1 MPANNDG
8 NIFLKNMLIESRK
21 RVVGSLL
28 SYMEQN
34 VYDSLTKTQCEE
46 LRQKVL
52 NAVGAYH
59 DTCLDML
66 KASLND
72 GSVSNELLLEAI
84 YDIRDEVRLL

>member
-1 MPANNDG
+1 MADNV
-8 NIFLKNMLIESRK
+8 FLKNLLVESRK
-21 RVVGSLL
+21 RVVGSLM

-34 VYDSLTKTQCEE
+34 VYPSLGKTEQEE

-66 KASLND
+66 KASVND
-72 GSVSNELLLEAI
+72 GSVSNQLLLDAI
-84 YDIRDEVRLL
+84 YDLHDEVKAL

>member
-1 MPANNDG
+1 MSSPENL
-8 NIFLKNMLIESRK
+8 FLKNLLVESRK
-21 RVVGSLL
+21 RVVGSLM

-34 VYDSLTKTQCEE
+34 VYSSLDKQQQEE

-66 KASLND
+66 KASVND
-72 GSVSNELLLEAI
+72 GSVSNEFLLEAI
-84 YDIRDEVRLL
+84 YDLHDEVKGL